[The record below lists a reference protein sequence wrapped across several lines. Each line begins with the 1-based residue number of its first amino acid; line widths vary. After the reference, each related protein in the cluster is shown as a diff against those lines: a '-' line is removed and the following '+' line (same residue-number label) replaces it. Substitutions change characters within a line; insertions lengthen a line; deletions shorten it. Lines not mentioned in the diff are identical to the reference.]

1 MFIDQAILYSL
12 LLSYTQNSSVATCNK
27 YLKIKCLLL
36 RASHLLAP
44 SRRFQLENANL
55 RVCLDTSQVLRGNED
70 ELSVLHLGG
79 YFNESLQSKFSRNRV
94 KEDIELIHHSERCLQ
109 TFADGEQQRKSG
121 ETPFTSTKCLHIF
134 GLGAFISVV
143 LRTEEIQRK
152 RG

>member
-1 MFIDQAILYSL
+1 MFIDQEILYSL
-12 LLSYTQNSSVATCNK
+12 CYRIHKTSSVATCNE

-79 YFNESLQSKFSRNRV
+79 YFNESF
-94 KEDIELIHHSERCLQ
+94 
-109 TFADGEQQRKSG
+109 
-121 ETPFTSTKCLHIF
+121 
-134 GLGAFISVV
+134 
-143 LRTEEIQRK
+143 
-152 RG
+152 